1 MSFDNSRNTFNPWN
15 DYLGVVMQQGRVQL
29 DADWNE
35 LIAEFARRIQAG
47 TLDILGL
54 AGVPASTPFGFK
66 INAYTDASGNPH
78 ITIGTGRMYVDG
90 LLVENRGPAGLAQW
104 DFALAEWSGAPPGA
118 AETDID
124 FTNQPYLP
132 GATIPGNGPFLVYL
146 DVWQREVTYLEDQS
160 LIDPAVGVDTTARL
174 QTVWQVKLLDV
185 STVPGGVSCYT
196 PDANIQSPSI
206 NWGNLIHPPARM
218 LTTGLVPPT
227 SVGPCALS
235 PTPGFTGLENQLY
248 RVEIHQGGSTT
259 STSPATFKWSRED
272 ASVSTL
278 VSAITT
284 VTNSVGN
291 TASQLSVQS
300 LGRDQVLGF
309 IPGNWIEIIDDY
321 LELNPPVSNGQI
333 QAGELHQIDSIDPV
347 ARTLTLDSPVS
358 STNFPV
364 NSSNQT
370 DPSRHTR
377 IRRWDQAGT
386 VYQSDGAT
394 VWYVADNTG
403 IPIPPPGTA
412 LILENGITVSFQ
424 GSSFQTGDF
433 WVFAARTSDGSV
445 EIFNQPAA
453 AESQPIATVWNATI
467 GYTPGQ
473 IVTIA
478 GVYYICT
485 VANTNQAPPNPSF
498 WTPPLTSPVGTYHHY
513 RRLSIVDF
521 TAAPPRVGDCRR
533 VFHPLANSCIHITNI
548 LSGSNQLQNDS
559 QITVQALAGGI
570 TIVCDTAIDSAI
582 ISQLGTHTSNCPTC
596 FVTADLPIPTSPPSG
611 GFNPFILSASVSVAA
626 NTINWIPTPTAI
638 NALLNQLSPGGLPL
652 LARLTLKGNFIWAH
666 DDPNVY
672 LDGGGLGMASSANA
686 QISLQLP
693 SGDGRRSADFD
704 MWFWLI
710 SQPAVTL
717 STTNVVFI
725 NPQLVGSP
733 SNPISVTLTNNSAH
747 PLTFPGSGISVG
759 GPNASDFKVPNL
771 SGTVVAPGAS
781 CTIAVTFTP
790 TPFTATVTGPRA
802 AQINVQ
808 ESADTAPL
816 VIMLTGT
823 AIQPQLS
830 ASPTSLVFPSQT
842 VGTISA
848 PQIVTLTNPG
858 SSQLTISNIFIE
870 NSSGVAIGNTD
881 FSVAPTSVV
890 SLQPSQQFSISVQ
903 FEPTAPG
910 TRSATLQIQSN
921 ASNVPGGTL
930 NIPLTGTG
938 IAAIPLATVSPT
950 SVNFGT
956 VLTTSSG
963 TSVVTLTSTGTA
975 ALSITGVVIN
985 PPNASFTLSSNGCVG
1000 SLQSNQQCTVTVVF
1014 KPTTAGSF
1022 SANLQF
1028 TTNAGPKSV
1037 PLSGTGVNPKNEL
1050 KDIHDRPTGIEK
1062 HLPVEN
1068 VRPEF
1073 RSPAD
1078 SGEDLTDPGG
1088 ATKSAFINPA
1098 ERPPVGP
1105 QP

>member
-15 DYLGVVMQQGRVQL
+15 DYIGVVMQQGRVQL

-35 LIAEFARRIQAG
+35 WIAEFARRIQAG

-66 INAYTDASGNPH
+66 INAYKDPSGNPH

-90 LLVENRGPAGLAQW
+90 LMVENRGPAGLAQW

-118 AETDID
+118 TETDVD

-132 GATIPGNGPFLVYL
+132 GAIIPGNGPFLVYL
-146 DVWQREVTYLEDQS
+146 DVWQREVTYLEDQN
-160 LIDPAVGVDTTARL
+160 LIDPAVGVDTTGRL

-185 STVPGGVSCYT
+185 SSVPAGVSCYT

-206 NWGNLIHPPARM
+206 NWGSLIHPQARM

-227 SVGPCALS
+227 SSGPCALS

-259 STSPATFKWSRED
+259 STPLATFKWSRED

-278 VSAITT
+278 VTAISS
-284 VTNSVGN
+284 VTNSIGN
-291 TASQLSVQS
+291 GASQLTVQS

-309 IPGNWIEIIDDY
+309 NPGSWIEIIDDY
-321 LELNPPVSNGQI
+321 LELNPPVSNGQA

-347 ARTLTLDSPVS
+347 ARTITLDSPVS

-364 NSSNQT
+364 NSGNQT

-386 VYQSDGAT
+386 VYQSDAAT
-394 VWYVADNTG
+394 VWSIVDNTG
-403 IPIPPPGTA
+403 IPLPPPGTA

-424 GSSFQTGDF
+424 GSSFQAGDF
-433 WVFAARTSDGSV
+433 WVFAARTADGSV

-453 AESQPIATVWNATI
+453 AQSQPIATVWNATTA
-467 GYTPGQ
+467 YTPGQ
-473 IVTIA
+473 IVTNGGI
-478 GVYYICT
+478 YYICT

-498 WTPPLTSPVGTYHHY
+498 WTTPLTSPVGTYHHY

-521 TAAPPRVGDCRR
+521 TATPPRVSDCRR
-533 VFHPLANSCIHITNI
+533 VFQPLANSCIHITNI
-548 LSGSNQLQNDS
+548 LLGSNPLQNDS
-559 QITVQALAGGI
+559 QITVQALASGI
-570 TIVCDTAIDSAI
+570 TIVCDATINSAV
-582 ISQLGTHTSNCPTC
+582 ISQSGSHTNNCPIC
-596 FVTADLPIPTSPPSG
+596 FVTADFPIPTSPPSG
-611 GFNPFILSASVSVAA
+611 GFNPFILSASVTVTA
-626 NTINWIPTPTAI
+626 NTINWMPTPAAI

-652 LARLTLKGNFIWAH
+652 LVRLTLKGNFIWAQ

-672 LDGGGLGMASSANA
+672 LNGGGLGMASSSGAPIN
-686 QISLQLP
+686 LQLP

-704 MWFWLI
+704 LWFWLI

-717 STTNVVFI
+717 SATNVNFI

-747 PLTFPGSGISVG
+747 PLTFPGSGISVTG
-759 GPNASDFKVPNL
+759 ANPNDFKVTNTC
-771 SGTVVAPGAS
+771 GTAVAPGAS
-781 CTIAVTFTP
+781 CTISVTFTP
-790 TPFTATVTGPRA
+790 TPFTATVGGPRS
-802 AQINVQ
+802 AQINIQ
-808 ESADTAPL
+808 ESADTIPL
-816 VIMLTGT
+816 AIMLTGT
-823 AIQPQLS
+823 AIQPQVS
-830 ASPTSLVFPSQT
+830 TSPTSLVFPSQT
-842 VGTISA
+842 VGATSA

-858 SSQLTISNIFIE
+858 SSQLTIS
-870 NSSGVAIGNTD
+870 SVAIESSDYSLTTACGG
-881 FSVAPTSVV
+881 
-890 SLQPSQQFSISVQ
+890 SLQAGQQCTISIR

-910 TRSATLQIQSN
+910 TRPATLLVQTN
-921 ASNVPGGTL
+921 ASNIPGGIL

-938 IAAIPLATVSPT
+938 IAAIPAATVSPT
-950 SVNFGT
+950 SLSFGI
-956 VLTTSSG
+956 VLTNSSS
-963 TSVVTLTSTGTA
+963 TRVVTLTSTGTT
-975 ALSITGVVIN
+975 ALLITGIAIAGTA
-985 PPNASFTLSSNGCVG
+985 ASSFSQSNTCGG
-1000 SLQSNQQCTVTVVF
+1000 SLQSSQQCTITVVF
-1014 KPTTAGSF
+1014 RPATIGLL
-1022 SANLQF
+1022 SATLQL
-1028 TTNAGPKSV
+1028 TTNAGLISV
-1037 PLSGTGVNPKNEL
+1037 PLSGTGEDPKNVT
-1050 KDIHDRPTGIEK
+1050 KDNKDAKDLHEKPGGIEK
-1062 HLPVEN
+1062 HIQVEN
-1068 VRPEF
+1068 THPEF
-1073 RSPAD
+1073 RSPAV
-1078 SGEDLTDPGG
+1078 SGEDLNEPGS